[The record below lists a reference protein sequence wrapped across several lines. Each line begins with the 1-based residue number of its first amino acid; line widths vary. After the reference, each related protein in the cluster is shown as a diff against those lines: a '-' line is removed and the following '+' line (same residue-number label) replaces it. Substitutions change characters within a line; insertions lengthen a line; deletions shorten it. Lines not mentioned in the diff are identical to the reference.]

1 MLVRKGYFISHCY
14 STKTTVNTVTSKN
27 GYDNS
32 DITFLNTIDYTGD
45 STCSKTMFVDG
56 KQVCFNLD
64 TGAEATVVSEEVMK
78 HLGLK

>member
-1 MLVRKGYFISHCY
+1 MLVRKSHFISQCY
-14 STKTTVNTVTSKN
+14 STKTIVNTVTSKN

-45 STCSKTMFVDG
+45 STWSKTMLVDG

-64 TGAEATVVSEEVMK
+64 TGQK
-78 HLGLK
+78 QQLCQKKL